1 MPRICIFLS
10 EITADGWI
18 SFIGAIIG
26 ALITAISILVAICQS
41 KKQIKQQKISMLI
54 PYYEALL
61 KSLPSYDKLM
71 TQADY
76 LDETDNL
83 LGGFTSSEGKLHIL
97 EKRLENENDN
107 EKKELLEHK
116 VKKQKEY
123 LKYWNEANKKI
134 ENFMGDGYYNVI
146 KSACNGD
153 IISSYYDFIVAFHNE
168 HYYCGPV
175 IDTNLLRNNLVR
187 LTEAINRAKK

>member
-1 MPRICIFLS
+1 
-10 EITADGWI
+10 
-18 SFIGAIIG
+18 
-26 ALITAISILVAICQS
+26 
-41 KKQIKQQKISMLI
+41 
-54 PYYEALL
+54 
-61 KSLPSYDKLM
+61 M

-83 LGGFTSSEGKLHIL
+83 LGGFTLSEGKLYIL

-123 LKYWNEANKKI
+123 LEYWNEANKKI
-134 ENFMGDGYYNVI
+134 ENFMGDGYYNAI

-153 IISSYYDFIVAFHNE
+153 IISCYYDFIVAFHNE

-187 LTEAINRAKK
+187 LAEAINRAKK